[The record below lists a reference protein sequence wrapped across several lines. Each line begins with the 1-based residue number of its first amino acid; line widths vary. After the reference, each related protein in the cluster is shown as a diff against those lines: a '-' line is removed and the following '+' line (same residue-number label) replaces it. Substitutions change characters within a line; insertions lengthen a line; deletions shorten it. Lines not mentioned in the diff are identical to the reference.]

1 MSVILDM
8 RDGGE
13 MIKDGGVERVSVVVV
28 ILEASDGGRL
38 SEVPV
43 AVGIGGVARVAAT
56 GHGNKALGVGT
67 TEGKGYGI
75 IVVFP
80 CRRTGLRVLPEGD
93 HMKAIFAP

>member
-13 MIKDGGVERVSVVVV
+13 AIKDGGVERVSVMVV

-67 TEGKGYGI
+67 AEGKG
-75 IVVFP
+75 
-80 CRRTGLRVLPEGD
+80 
-93 HMKAIFAP
+93 